1 MMEMKIGFI
10 GLGLMGKPMAIN
22 LIKAGYPLTV
32 WNRTTSKMTEL
43 LALGAKG
50 ARSPKEVAEN
60 SDNVI
65 TMLTDSTDVEKVVL
79 GTDGIIEAA
88 KEGMVLIDMST
99 ISPQTTRK
107 IAEELSRK
115 GVEMLDAPVT
125 GGQIGA
131 INATLSIMVGGKE
144 EVYEKCRP
152 IFQTLGKKVT
162 YMGTHGS
169 GQITKL
175 CNQIM
180 CVLNI
185 QGICDGLML
194 GAKAGLDL
202 NKLIEVLTG
211 GAANSWQLANLGPK
225 IVKGDLEPGF
235 KIKTQQKDLRLV
247 LETAAEYSLP
257 LPGTALVN
265 QILRIAE
272 AEGYSEKGTQ
282 AAIKAMEK
290 ISGYRVTPT

>member
-1 MMEMKIGFI
+1 MKTRIGFI
-10 GLGLMGKPMAIN
+10 GLGLMGKPMAAN

-32 WNRTTSKMTEL
+32 WNRTASKMTEL
-43 LALGAKG
+43 VTQGAKG
-50 ARSPKEVAEN
+50 AGSPKEVAEN
-60 SDNVI
+60 SDIVI
-65 TMLTDSTDVEKVVL
+65 TMLTDSPDVEQVVL
-79 GTDGIIEAA
+79 GPGGIIEGAR
-88 KEGMVLIDMST
+88 GGLILIDMST
-99 ISPQTTRK
+99 ISPQVTRK
-107 IAEELSRK
+107 IAKELSAK

-131 INATLSIMVGGKE
+131 VNATLSIMVGGKE
-144 EVYEKCRP
+144 EVYEKCMP
-152 IFQTLGKKVT
+152 VFQALGKKVT
-162 YMGTHGS
+162 YMGAHGS

-185 QGICDGLML
+185 QGICEGLML

-225 IVKGDLEPGF
+225 IVRGDLEPGF

-257 LPGTALVN
+257 LPGTAIVN
-265 QILRIAE
+265 QIFRIAE

-290 ISGYRVTPT
+290 ISGHKITPP